1 MNNEKER
8 KVLVLIPS
16 LREYVDDMETMH
28 ALSTLRNELNLVI
41 SFVSETISKLIYNEF
56 NNLNNFLARFGIPKI
71 SLNLVEACNDI
82 SLHSGVRICLTKY
95 NDMVFCEN
103 FILDKAKYKEYDI
116 SHIIEL
122 EINDSVEKPKWR
134 ASNFKD
140 SSGNIVFD
148 AKVITN
154 TSSLYDIVLS
164 LMIDMYSY
172 YIAGLSQ
179 EFESRA
185 VFSDYKIQ
193 YIDSIMTPEI
203 KEIYSIKKT
212 EKAFPE
218 NVNYIPISLRHNPN
232 KNKLMLSETVKDFQ
246 QIAFNYIISK
256 NKCRIVEEKFI
267 YDESAYNDTEKAIIS
282 KAFNH
287 VSSDEFVWFA
297 VYSPLTELLG
307 IGKDKTRQQKLV
319 LDIENYL
326 RDNSINLYHIKDTY
340 YFYVEQQ
347 TDTIFPLFSYF
358 KWFNMDCIAEEG
370 EDNINE

>member
-1 MNNEKER
+1 MNNLKER

-16 LREYVDDMETMH
+16 LREYVDDSETMQ

-56 NNLNNFLARFGIPKI
+56 NNLNSFLARFGIPKI
-71 SLNLVEACNDI
+71 SLNLVEACNDT

-103 FILDKAKYKEYDI
+103 FKLDKDKYREYDI

-122 EINDSVEKPKWR
+122 EINDSIEKPKWR
-134 ASNFKD
+134 ASSVKD
-140 SSGNIVFD
+140 INDNILFD

-172 YIAGLSQ
+172 YIAGLSE
-179 EFESRA
+179 EFESRSI
-185 VFSDYKIQ
+185 FSNYKIQ
-193 YIDSIMTPEI
+193 YIDSIMTPDI

-212 EKAFPE
+212 EKTFPE
-218 NVNYIPISLRHNPN
+218 NVRYIPISLRHNPT

-246 QIAFNYIISK
+246 QIAFNYIVSK
-256 NKCRIVEEKFI
+256 NKCYITEEKFV
-267 YDESAYNDTEKAIIS
+267 YDESKFNETEKTVIA
-282 KAFNH
+282 KAFGH
-287 VSSDEFVWFA
+287 VSSDEFAWFA
-297 VYSPLTELLG
+297 VYSPLIELLG
-307 IGKDKTRQQKLV
+307 IGKDKLRQQKLIT
-319 LDIENYL
+319 DIENYL
-326 RDNSINLYHIKDTY
+326 RENSINLYHIKDTY

-347 TDTIFPLFSYF
+347 TDIIFPLFSYF
-358 KWFNMDCIAEEG
+358 KWFSMDCTSEEG
-370 EDNINE
+370 EDIINE